1 MDKPERR
8 ERRKS
13 SGAHRVDSPKE
24 KQEMVAPSTPA
35 HRVCRYHAPTEMQ
48 QIRYGKIRTAT
59 QELVETIVDMCPP
72 SADRSA
78 AIRKVREAAMA
89 ANASIAVPQDDVN
102 LLNREPQVPDELLVD
117 YKTLNGGEE
126 ERPF

>member
-13 SGAHRVDSPKE
+13 SGAHSVEKPEE

-59 QELVETIVDMCPP
+59 QALVEVIVDMCPP

-89 ANASIAVPQDDVN
+89 ANASIAVDQDDVN
-102 LLNREPQVPDELLVD
+102 MLNREPEVPDELLVD
-117 YKTLNGGEE
+117 YKPLNGGEE
-126 ERPF
+126 DRPF